1 MTTTIHVMQQPYLQ
15 HSMWNGI
22 KSSCLHDL
30 HELSRLLNFF
40 SLNSEY
46 YIAVLEEE
54 ERYYTVSWTL
64 DTESIVFLQ

>member
-30 HELSRLLNFF
+30 HELSRLLHTCCGQLHLLLVGEAPPKLLI
-40 SLNSEY
+40 SSDPLRPTR
-46 YIAVLEEE
+46 EE
-54 ERYYTVSWTL
+54 S
-64 DTESIVFLQ
+64 D